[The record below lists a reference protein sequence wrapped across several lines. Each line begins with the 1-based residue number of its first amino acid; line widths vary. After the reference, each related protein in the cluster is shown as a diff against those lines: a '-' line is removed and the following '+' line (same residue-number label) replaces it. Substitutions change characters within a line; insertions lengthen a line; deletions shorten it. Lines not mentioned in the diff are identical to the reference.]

1 MNKKQI
7 ITYILFTIFLIAI
20 FYIGGIIGVLEF
32 ILSLSI
38 YGLIFYFFHFVWKRI
53 RRKKELDFWDFFEI
67 FLYKASII
75 ILSIVC
81 ILWTFSYYQ
90 NDIRPAPMPEITIT
104 NWDKVVVFQAMS
116 HIGTQ
121 DFYNSVQENITRKK
135 EEWFVYF
142 FEWVKPGS
150 DENHEKFN
158 QALWIEFD
166 KNLYENLSKLYG
178 VVNQENEAF
187 LWLVNDLDF
196 NVDLNLDQIIE
207 FYEQST
213 DAIESESNKNIL
225 WNSSI
230 IDVNAE
236 IIKVLSSLNEKQL
249 NILRYVNKSILNL
262 IIKSEWIQ
270 NVLTKNFSNEKLF
283 DIILDKRNEVLA
295 DEIITSEYKKI
306 YTTYGLLHFEWTFEL
321 LQKEDQNWKIIWREN
336 LFPIQ

>member
-7 ITYILFTIFLIAI
+7 VTYILFTIFLIAI

-207 FYEQST
+207 FY
-213 DAIESESNKNIL
+213 
-225 WNSSI
+225 
-230 IDVNAE
+230 
-236 IIKVLSSLNEKQL
+236 
-249 NILRYVNKSILNL
+249 
-262 IIKSEWIQ
+262 
-270 NVLTKNFSNEKLF
+270 
-283 DIILDKRNEVLA
+283 
-295 DEIITSEYKKI
+295 
-306 YTTYGLLHFEWTFEL
+306 
-321 LQKEDQNWKIIWREN
+321 
-336 LFPIQ
+336 

>member
-1 MNKKQI
+1 
-7 ITYILFTIFLIAI
+7 
-20 FYIGGIIGVLEF
+20 
-32 ILSLSI
+32 
-38 YGLIFYFFHFVWKRI
+38 
-53 RRKKELDFWDFFEI
+53 
-67 FLYKASII
+67 
-75 ILSIVC
+75 
-81 ILWTFSYYQ
+81 
-90 NDIRPAPMPEITIT
+90 MPEITIT

-116 HIGTQ
+116 NIGTQ

-187 LWLVNDLDF
+187 LLLVNDLDF

-249 NILRYVNKSILNL
+249 NILRYLNKSILNL

-336 LFPIQ
+336 LLPIQ

>member
-1 MNKKQI
+1 MQ
-7 ITYILFTIFLIAI
+7 
-20 FYIGGIIGVLEF
+20 
-32 ILSLSI
+32 
-38 YGLIFYFFHFVWKRI
+38 
-53 RRKKELDFWDFFEI
+53 
-67 FLYKASII
+67 
-75 ILSIVC
+75 
-81 ILWTFSYYQ
+81 
-90 NDIRPAPMPEITIT
+90 EITIT

-116 HIGTQ
+116 NIGTQ

-158 QALWIEFD
+158 QALWIEFY

-249 NILRYVNKSILNL
+249 NILRYLNKSILNL

-306 YTTYGLLHFEWTFEL
+306 YTTYGLLHFEWTF
-321 LQKEDQNWKIIWREN
+321 
-336 LFPIQ
+336 

>member
-1 MNKKQI
+1 M
-7 ITYILFTIFLIAI
+7 
-20 FYIGGIIGVLEF
+20 
-32 ILSLSI
+32 
-38 YGLIFYFFHFVWKRI
+38 
-53 RRKKELDFWDFFEI
+53 
-67 FLYKASII
+67 
-75 ILSIVC
+75 
-81 ILWTFSYYQ
+81 
-90 NDIRPAPMPEITIT
+90 
-104 NWDKVVVFQAMS
+104 
-116 HIGTQ
+116 
-121 DFYNSVQENITRKK
+121 
-135 EEWFVYF
+135 
-142 FEWVKPGS
+142 
-150 DENHEKFN
+150 
-158 QALWIEFD
+158 
-166 KNLYENLSKLYG
+166 
-178 VVNQENEAF
+178 
-187 LWLVNDLDF
+187 NDLDF

-249 NILRYVNKSILNL
+249 NILRYLNKSILNL